1 MNNKSAVVK
10 PRHKAMLAVAV
21 VLGSIAQ
28 AHAALPQAVTDAFNA
43 VSSDVADM
51 GNLAWPLAV
60 SVTLIG
66 IGIGLFKKF
75 VGKAAS

>member
-1 MNNKSAVVK
+1 MNNKNAVVK
-10 PRHKAMLAVAV
+10 PRHKAMLAVAA

-28 AHAALPQAVTDAFNA
+28 AHAALPTAVTDAFAA
-43 VSSDVADM
+43 VTSDVNDM
-51 GNLAWPLAV
+51 GDLAWPLAV
-60 SVTLIG
+60 AVTLIS

>member
-1 MNNKSAVVK
+1 MKNQNAVVK
-10 PRHKAMLAVAV
+10 PRHKALLVGAV

-51 GNLAWPLAV
+51 GDLAWPLAV
-60 SVTLIG
+60 SVP
-66 IGIGLFKKF
+66 
-75 VGKAAS
+75 

>member
-10 PRHKAMLAVAV
+10 PRHKAMLVVAAV
-21 VLGSIAQ
+21 VGSIAQ
-28 AHAALPQAVTDAFNA
+28 AHAALPQAVTDAFTA

-51 GNLAWPLAV
+51 GDLAWPLAV
-60 SVTLIG
+60 AVTLIS

-75 VGKAAS
+75 VSKAAS